1 MTCRKLKLQAPYF
14 RLVWVIRDPSS
25 VAALNQA
32 LNCRPPLF
40 SALADQHSFLG
51 ATVPGH
57 VWTASMTE
65 RSPSPLPPTLSPT
78 KVHLPSRSSP
88 DTLKVFQDAILL
100 TEGRD
105 KVVKLLQY
113 TSRLIVLL
121 SSSPSKRLRPFISQ
135 MSMTRKVLKLGHGVF
150 PYSELTGGVKGIV
163 LLRAIVEIV
172 NDFWD
177 DVYCLSR
184 IGLLK
189 SKRMEG
195 WSEIWANRAWMM
207 GIIMDLQVLLQRN
220 SAMAAKMKV
229 EREKYLKVGE
239 IKDGRGKLRV
249 EAFWIDVS
257 ILKLLMDFG
266 FCCISLERGV

>member
-1 MTCRKLKLQAPYF
+1 
-14 RLVWVIRDPSS
+14 
-25 VAALNQA
+25 
-32 LNCRPPLF
+32 
-40 SALADQHSFLG
+40 
-51 ATVPGH
+51 
-57 VWTASMTE
+57 MTE
-65 RSPSPLPPTLSPT
+65 RSPSPLPPTIPPP

-88 DTLKVFQDAILL
+88 DTLKIFQDAILL

-150 PYSELTGGVKGIV
+150 PYSELTGGVKGLI

-189 SKRMEG
+189 SKRLEG

-207 GIIMDLQVLLQRN
+207 GIIMDLQVLLQRK
-220 SAMAAKMKV
+220 SAMASKLKV
-229 EREKYLKVGE
+229 EREKKYLEVGGM
-239 IKDGRGKLRV
+239 KDGRGKLRV
-249 EAFWIDVS
+249 EAFWIDLS

-266 FCCISLERGV
+266 FCCIFLVIEESNCSD